1 MVNLQSNIWSHHA
14 SRLNEGGSCTQVS
27 RPVDWKPGA
36 PEGALRTATIKV
48 QAKNGLTH
56 ELIVR
61 QSNPG
66 D

>member
-1 MVNLQSNIWSHHA
+1 VA
-14 SRLNEGGSCTQVS
+14 AVRRLVD
-27 RPVDWKPGA
+27 RPLGTGA